1 MSVDMIGW
9 IGPMIVCSCSLITA
23 KEVADA
29 VEAIRVVDPV
39 GKLKMDRIYRLL
51 GKRPSCG
58 GCARLVKELVASYA
72 QDEPAPHRPRPFTE
86 NYGTQA
92 VAA

>member
-1 MSVDMIGW
+1 
-9 IGPMIVCSCSLITA
+9 MIVCSCSLITA

-29 VEAIRVVDPV
+29 VEAIRAADPFV
-39 GKLKMDRIYRLL
+39 KLKMDRIYRLL
-51 GKRPSCG
+51 EKRPSCG
-58 GCARLVKELVASYA
+58 GCGSLVKELVASYDRGGSSLHKP
-72 QDEPAPHRPRPFTE
+72 QSFTE